1 VTALSLRE
9 HLSLAYR
16 VSRPRFWFYLL
27 GPFTVGCIWGADR
40 YLDLLNPA
48 FFIYFIYFLFPA
60 NILLYGVND
69 LYDYETD
76 LLNPK
81 KDEREY
87 RVKQGE
93 RDMLRRLILA
103 VLALSLVLVPLQGSN
118 GERLIFLG
126 FLSLSVFY
134 SAPPLRFKARP
145 LLDSSS
151 NYLYALPGVFAYY
164 QVAGALPPTPV
175 LAAAF
180 AHTFA
185 MHLFSA
191 VPDVVFDASTGVR
204 TTAVFIGERMALML
218 CLASWSA
225 LAFIALSLGQGSPLS
240 FLPLVYPLLVAGVLA
255 LNRPVASVYWFYP
268 IINVGLGGLLFL
280 MKAAVTPWS

>member
-1 VTALSLRE
+1 MSLRE

-48 FFIYFIYFLFPA
+48 FFVHFLYFMFPA
-60 NILLYGVND
+60 NVLLYGVND

-87 RVKQGE
+87 RIKQGE
-93 RDMLRRLILA
+93 RDMLRRILVA
-103 VLALSLVLVPLQGSN
+103 VLALSLALVPLQGGN

-126 FLSLSVFY
+126 FLFLSVFY
-134 SAPPLRFKARP
+134 SAPPLRFKAVP
-145 LLDSSS
+145 HLDSAS
-151 NYLYALPGVFAYY
+151 NFLYALPGVFAYY
-164 QVAGALPPTPV
+164 HTAGALPPSPILV
-175 LAAAF
+175 AAF

-191 VPDVVFDASTGVR
+191 VPDVVFDESTGVR
-204 TTAVFIGERMALML
+204 TTAVLLGERAALML
-218 CLASWSA
+218 CLVSWTVLA
-225 LAFIALSLGQGSPLS
+225 LIALTLGHGDPLS
-240 FLPLVYPLLVAGVLA
+240 LLPLLYPLITAGVLV
-255 LNRPVASVYWFYP
+255 LKRPVPQCTGSTPTLTWGSAASC
-268 IINVGLGGLLFL
+268 
-280 MKAAVTPWS
+280 S

>member
-1 VTALSLRE
+1 MSLRE

-27 GPFTVGCIWGADR
+27 GPFTVGSIWGANG
-40 YLDLLNPA
+40 YLGLLNPA
-48 FFIYFIYFLFPA
+48 FFVYFFYFLFPA
-60 NILLYGVND
+60 NVLLYGVND

-76 LLNPK
+76 MLNPK

-93 RDMLRRLILA
+93 RVMLRRNLIA
-103 VLALSLVLVPLQGSN
+103 VLALSMALVLFQGSS
-118 GERLIFLG
+118 GERLIFVG
-126 FLSLSVFY
+126 FLFLSVFY
-134 SAPPLRFKARP
+134 SAPPPRFKARL
-145 LLDSSS
+145 LLDSAS

-164 QVAGALPPTPV
+164 QVVGALPPTPV
-175 LAAAF
+175 LVAAF
-180 AHTFA
+180 AHAFA

-191 VPDVVFDASTGVR
+191 VPDIVFDASTGVR
-204 TTAVFIGERMALML
+204 TTAVFLGEKLTLVL
-218 CLASWSA
+218 CLASWST
-225 LAFIALSLGQGSPLS
+225 LAFIALSLGQGNPLS

-255 LNRPVASVYWFYP
+255 FNRPVMSVYWFYP
-268 IINVGLGGLLFL
+268 IINVGLGCLLFL